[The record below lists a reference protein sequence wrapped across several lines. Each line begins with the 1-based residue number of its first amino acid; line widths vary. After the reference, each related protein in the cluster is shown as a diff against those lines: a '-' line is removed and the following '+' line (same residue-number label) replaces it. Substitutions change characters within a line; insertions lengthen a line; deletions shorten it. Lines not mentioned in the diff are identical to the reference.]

1 MRNAYDRCV
10 YIVRVIQINNNNV
23 LHYVGEVDVQ
33 LSENRVSQDAKRFLP
48 ELISLTHSFNKREPV
63 QV

>member
-48 ELISLTHSFNKREPV
+48 ELISLTLSFNKRDPV
-63 QV
+63 QA